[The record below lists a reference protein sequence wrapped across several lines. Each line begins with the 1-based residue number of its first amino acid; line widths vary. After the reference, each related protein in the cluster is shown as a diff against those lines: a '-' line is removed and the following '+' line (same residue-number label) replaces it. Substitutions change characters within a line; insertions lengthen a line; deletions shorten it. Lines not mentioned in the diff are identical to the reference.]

1 MNLPN
6 RDLPRSLPR
15 RQLLRRGGAVALLA
29 ALVLAPARAQTA
41 CAGFVAT
48 DASGVRLVDGNGV
61 QLFHVTGLA
70 FPWTEVARFG
80 PRLLVSDNVGFR
92 ILDRQG
98 AVLGNVLP
106 RLGLDQTVVPGLDRI
121 AVVEDDRV
129 RIVGRDGQ
137 AIGAPIL
144 KTGAG
149 RQRAH
154 VTAGGNV
161 VVIDDDRVRVFGRD
175 GLPRGAPFL
184 IQGARADVYTTPSGL
199 VILVDDQATR
209 ILDENGVPRGAPI
222 ATRGANRPTV
232 TTGGGRVIVTDD
244 QGTRIFG
251 EDGTFKTEYPKT
263 GTNRQQVTISG
274 DRIVIV
280 DDDRV
285 RVTDLDGFPIGGPVL
300 NGTPAQGRQ
309 TITLTDDR
317 VIVTD
322 GNGTQVF
329 DKATMLSIT
338 TIARQGL
345 DRQRVTADG
354 DRILIREE
362 NQVRIFGSDG
372 VQRGASI
379 ARSGVDEQYVRIRDN
394 TILVIDTDRV
404 RVFDRTGT
412 MLRDVPAVNV
422 REYNVSLFD
431 GLFSL
436 TSNDGW
442 VEIRDAVGLLQGQR
456 IAVSPAVQHVQCT
469 ADRVLIVDNAQL
481 RWFTRV
487 GVPVG
492 AVVQTGADPWVV
504 PLCWRACGSSS
515 YDQGCGAPGFVPQ
528 LTASGDAIPGNTID
542 FVSLARPFAPVVFAL
557 GLSNEV
563 YNGLPLPFS
572 LAPLGAAGCRVV
584 TALDST
590 TVVASGAGG
599 DAEHTVSVPANARF
613 VGLRLF
619 AQAIVLDPL
628 ANPLGL
634 ALSNGVAVVVGEGN

>member
-1 MNLPN
+1 MNPPN
-6 RDLPRSLPR
+6 R
-15 RQLLRRGGAVALLA
+15 LLSNFFRLGRYGALALMA
-29 ALVLAPARAQTA
+29 ALAGSPAAAQTA

-48 DASGVRLVDGNGV
+48 DGNSVRVVDGNGL

-70 FPWTEVARFG
+70 FPWTEVSRFG
-80 PRLLVSDNVGFR
+80 PRLLVTDNVGFR

-106 RLGLDQTVVPGLDRI
+106 RLGLEQTVVVGTDRI

-129 RIVGRDGQ
+129 RIRGRDGQ
-137 AIGAPIL
+137 TIGAPIL

-161 VVIDDDRVRVFGRD
+161 VVIDDDRVRIFGRD
-175 GLPRGAPFL
+175 GLAIGAPFL
-184 IQGARADVYTTPSGL
+184 IPGARADVYTTPSGL
-199 VILVDDQATR
+199 VILVDDQGTR

-222 ATRGANRPTV
+222 PTNGPNRPTI
-232 TTGGGRVIVTDD
+232 TTGSGRVIVTDD

-251 EDGTFKTEYPKT
+251 EDGTFKTGYPKT

-274 DRIVIV
+274 DRIIIV

-300 NGTPAQGRQ
+300 NGTPGQGRQ
-309 TITLTDDR
+309 TVTVTDDR
-317 VIVTD
+317 IIITD
-322 GNGTQVF
+322 GNTTQVF
-329 DKATMLSIT
+329 DKATMAFIT

-354 DRILIREE
+354 NRILIREE

-372 VQRGASI
+372 LQRGASI
-379 ARSGVDEQYVRIRDN
+379 LRSGIDEQYVRIRDN

-412 MLRDVPAVNV
+412 MLRDIPAPNV

-436 TSNDGW
+436 TSNNGW
-442 VEIRDAVGLLQGQR
+442 VEIRGATGLLQGQQ
-456 IAVSPAVQHVQCT
+456 ITVSSAVQHVQCT

-481 RWFTRV
+481 RWFTRT

-492 AVVQTGADPWVV
+492 AVVQTGMDPWVV
-504 PLCWRACGSSS
+504 PLCWRPCSNTS

-528 LTASGDAIPGNTID
+528 LTAAGDAIPGTTVD
-542 FVSLARPFAPVVFAL
+542 FVAQVRPFAPVVFAL
-557 GLSNEV
+557 GLSNET
-563 YNGLPLPFS
+563 YNGVPLPFS
-572 LAPLGAAGCRVV
+572 LAPLGAPGCRVV

-590 TVVASGAGG
+590 TAAASGAAGF
-599 DAEHTVSVPANARF
+599 AERSLWVPGNAVF
-613 VGLRLF
+613 VGVRLF
-619 AQAIVLDPL
+619 GQAIVFDTV

-634 ALSNGVAVVVGEGN
+634 ALSNGVEVVIGEGL